1 MRNILKVLKSKA
13 LYSLGAAMIFVGII
27 SVTPMSW
34 LNTYQPECPK
44 ELFQ

>member
-34 LNTYQPECPK
+34 MNSYQSECPK
-44 ELFQ
+44 ELLK